1 MMGRP
6 TKDGNMKDG
15 KFDPAF
21 PTFTNWKIK
30 ITQIFIFRITQAK
43 SGKHYFILRPKPQGD
58 TLTLHYYTTE
68 FSSILET
75 P

>member
-21 PTFTNWKIK
+21 PTFTN
-30 ITQIFIFRITQAK
+30 
-43 SGKHYFILRPKPQGD
+43 
-58 TLTLHYYTTE
+58 
-68 FSSILET
+68 
-75 P
+75 